1 MPFGAL
7 RNFKVGQMFQDIH
20 DRDLA
25 MCACAAY
32 IFHMSAVMKEQKVQR
47 FVARV
52 SAADKQLFQRAATLE
67 GRSMA
72 TFVITHARE
81 VARQIISQSN
91 MIQLNADES
100 VRFVEAL
107 LAPPRQPT
115 PTMTDSI
122 RAYRK
127 SVKSDLG

>member
-1 MPFGAL
+1 
-7 RNFKVGQMFQDIH
+7 
-20 DRDLA
+20 

-32 IFHMSAVMKEQKVQR
+32 ILHMNAVMKEQKAQR

-52 SAADKQLFQRAATLE
+52 TAADKQLFQQAATIE

-72 TFVITHARE
+72 TFVIAHARE
-81 VARQIISQSN
+81 VARQIISESN
-91 MIQLNADES
+91 LIQLNADQS
-100 VRFVEAL
+100 ARFVEAL

-115 PTMTDSI
+115 PAMTDSI
-122 RAYRK
+122 RAYRE

>member
-1 MPFGAL
+1 
-7 RNFKVGQMFQDIH
+7 
-20 DRDLA
+20 

-32 IFHMSAVMKEQKVQR
+32 VLHVSAVMKEQKAQR

-52 SAADKQLFQRAATLE
+52 TAADKQLFKRAATIE

-72 TFVITHARE
+72 TFVIAHARE
-81 VARQIISQSN
+81 VARQIINQSN
-91 MIQLNADES
+91 LIQLNADES
-100 VRFVEAL
+100 VRFVDAL

-115 PTMTDSI
+115 PAMTDSI
-122 RAYRK
+122 LAYRQ

>member
-1 MPFGAL
+1 MAANHE
-7 RNFKVGQMFQDIH
+7 RT
-20 DRDLA
+20 LA

-32 IFHMSAVMKEQKVQR
+32 ILRVDAITKEQKAHR

-52 SAADKQLFQRAATLE
+52 SAADKQLFQRAATIE

-72 TFVITHARE
+72 TFVIAHARE
-81 VARQIISQSN
+81 VARRIINQSN
-91 MIQLNADES
+91 LIELNADES
-100 VRFVEAL
+100 ARFVETL

-115 PTMTDSI
+115 SAMTDSI
-122 RAYRK
+122 RAYRD

>member
-1 MPFGAL
+1 V
-7 RNFKVGQMFQDIH
+7 NTVT
-20 DRDLA
+20 
-25 MCACAAY
+25 
-32 IFHMSAVMKEQKVQR
+32 KEPKAQR

-52 SAADKQLFQRAATLE
+52 TAADKQLFQRAATLE

-72 TFVITHARE
+72 TFVIAHARE
-81 VARQIISQSN
+81 VARQVISQSN
-91 MIQLNADES
+91 QIQLNADQS

-115 PTMTDSI
+115 PAVTESM
-122 RAYRK
+122 RAYRE

>member
-1 MPFGAL
+1 
-7 RNFKVGQMFQDIH
+7 
-20 DRDLA
+20 

-32 IFHMSAVMKEQKVQR
+32 ILPVSAVTKEQKALR

-52 SAADKQLFQRAATLE
+52 SAADKQLFQRAATIE

-72 TFVITHARE
+72 AFVIAHARE
-81 VARQIISQSN
+81 VAHQVISQNSL
-91 MIQLNADES
+91 IQLNADDS

-115 PTMTDSI
+115 LAMTESI
-122 RAYRK
+122 RAYQV

>member
-1 MPFGAL
+1 
-7 RNFKVGQMFQDIH
+7 
-20 DRDLA
+20 

-32 IFHMSAVMKEQKVQR
+32 ILHVNAVMKEQKAQR

-72 TFVITHARE
+72 TFVIAHARE

-91 MIQLNADES
+91 LIQLNADES

-115 PTMTDSI
+115 PAMADSI
-122 RAYRK
+122 RAYRE